1 LPQGL
6 TVQKLEYDHLAV
18 KWVNR
23 VHFFEESTTRPDQKI
38 LSNSTLACDNEEQ
51 VSAKIGYLLC

>member
-1 LPQGL
+1 M
-6 TVQKLEYDHLAV
+6 QKLEYDHLAV